1 MTTRPPLRILRDG
14 LAVLL
19 TAAAMGTLLVVLLPA
34 PRSGHAVGVT
44 IGCAAQA
51 AAQHAVTAGCE
62 GTP

>member
-1 MTTRPPLRILRDG
+1 MTHNPIYRVPR
-14 LAVLL
+14 LAAFSS
-19 TAAAMGTLLVVLLPA
+19 AAAIAIAAVLVVLLPA

-51 AAQHAVTAGCE
+51 AARHAAAGCE